1 MRTPTHTHNPSSNPP
16 PSIRPYGT
24 VWLNELAAAPV
35 LDTAW
40 LWRGY
45 LARGNVTLLT
55 SQWKMGKTT
64 LLTVLL
70 QRLGRGGLLAGLP
83 VTPGK
88 AVVVSEESHALWA
101 ARSRHLELGD
111 HVALIA
117 RPFLGKPEEA
127 QWLELLEHVAEMHR
141 QHGVDLVV
149 IDPLAAFLP
158 GHSENTAAELLAAVL
173 PLQRLTQLGLA
184 VLLLHHP
191 RKHASDDGQAAR
203 GSGALTGFADI
214 LVEMHWFA
222 HAAEAD
228 RRRVL
233 RAWSRLDETP
243 RQLVIELNADGTDY
257 RVVADRPQQ
266 EFAESWRVL
275 EGVLLDATHK
285 LTRQE
290 ILDGWP
296 ADHER
301 PQAKTL
307 WRWLEQALTRALVLR
322 EGTGRRNDAFRYWL
336 PGQEERWQNDP
347 LAALEQSGLEA
358 LRLLQEQPAGAFEP
372 PHRRRRK

>member
-1 MRTPTHTHNPSSNPP
+1 MRTHTPTPHPSAC
-16 PSIRPYGT
+16 PYGG
-24 VWLNELAAAPV
+24 VWLDELAAAPV
-35 LDTAW
+35 HETAW

-64 LLTVLL
+64 LLALL
-70 QRLGRGGLLAGLP
+70 LTRLGRGGLLADLP

-88 AVVVSEESHALWA
+88 AVVVSEESPALWA
-101 ARSRHLELGD
+101 ARSRRLGLGD
-111 HVALIA
+111 HVCLLA
-117 RPFLGKPEEA
+117 RPFLGKPDAA
-127 QWLELLEHVAEMHR
+127 QWLGLLEHLGALHR

-149 IDPLAAFLP
+149 IDALAAFLP

-173 PLQRLTQLGLA
+173 PLQRLTAQGLA

-191 RKHASDDGQAAR
+191 RKHAAGDGQAAR
-203 GSGALTGFADI
+203 GSGALTGFVDI

-243 RQLVIELNADGTDY
+243 RQLVVELNAEGTDY
-257 RVVADRPQQ
+257 RVVGDRPQQ
-266 EFAESWRVL
+266 EFVQSWQVL

-290 ILDGWP
+290 ILEGWP
-296 ADHER
+296 ADYER
-301 PQAKTL
+301 PLAKTL
-307 WRWLEQALTRALVLR
+307 WRWLEQALTRGLVLR
-322 EGTGRRNDAFRYWL
+322 EGSGRRNDAFRYWL

-347 LAALEQSGLEA
+347 LAALERSEWEA
-358 LRLLQEQPAGAFEP
+358 LRLLQEQLGTTEAPE
-372 PHRRRRK
+372 RRRKK

>member
-1 MRTPTHTHNPSSNPP
+1 MQTPP
-16 PSIRPYGT
+16 RPYGT
-24 VWLNELAAAPV
+24 VWLDELAAAPGR
-35 LDTAW
+35 DTAW

-88 AVVVSEESHALWA
+88 VVVVSEESHTLWA
-101 ARSRHLELGD
+101 ERSRRLGLGD

-127 QWLELLEHVAEMHR
+127 QWLDLLDHLAEIHR
-141 QHGVDLVV
+141 RHGVDLVV
-149 IDPLAAFLP
+149 IDALATFLP
-158 GHSENTAAELLAAVL
+158 GPSENTAAEVLRALL
-173 PLQRLTQLGLA
+173 PLQRLTEQGLA

-191 RKHASDDGQAAR
+191 RKHAAGDGQGAR
-203 GSGALTGFADI
+203 GSGALTGFVDVV
-214 LVEMHWFA
+214 LEMHWFA

-243 RQLVIELNADGTDY
+243 RQLVVELNADGTDY
-257 RVVADRPQQ
+257 RVVGDGPQQ
-266 EFAESWRVL
+266 EFVQSWQVL

-290 ILDGWP
+290 ILDAWP
-296 ADHER
+296 ADFER
-301 PQAKTL
+301 PRSETL
-307 WRWLEQALTRALVLR
+307 WRWLEQALTRGLVLR
-322 EGTGRRNDAFRYWL
+322 AGTGRRNDAFRYWL
-336 PGQEERWQNDP
+336 PGQEERWQNAP
-347 LAALEQSGLEA
+347 VAVLENNQREA
-358 LRLLQEQPAGAFEP
+358 LRLLQEQRAGAFEP
-372 PHRRRRK
+372 PGRRRGK